1 MECKSSSLQN
11 LRTKIH
17 KQVNYKIMLLDR
29 LKYISI
35 SVVQYDEGP
44 TKLSY
49 IGVKLC
55 YHVTQRYCKYKMY
68 I

>member
-1 MECKSSSLQN
+1 MMECKSSSLQN

-44 TKLSY
+44 TKFELHRSQAMLS
-49 IGVKLC
+49 C
-55 YHVTQRYCKYKMY
+55 YTK
-68 I
+68 IL